1 MADITCKDNKN
12 LQLKI
17 GLILIYLTVLTVI
30 YIYMHC

>member
-12 LQLKI
+12 LELK
-17 GLILIYLTVLTVI
+17 GLILIYLTVI